1 MSTTSPLFFFLIFL
15 GQEAFLLHLIGQ
27 STSPMH
33 AGQPRKCMHS
43 WGWQVRLT
51 GACRHKLN
59 HPSLGIWSMTPML
72 LVGVI
77 SLCLWGISPSD
88 FASFAHHFASF
99 PHQICFISPT
109 NCFISP
115 TSCFIS
121 PTDCFISPTK
131 FSLPHHYFAS
141 LCQKLE
147 HNFLIFFPFFHL
159 WSLILNNLFSG
170 NCWSMCPVIVIKWYN
185 PQALVLV
192 QTSLS

>member
-1 MSTTSPLFFFLIFL
+1 MNQTWDKSPSRLWKRRHGLSATTCNICGVTGTLHSNPRSVLLNSGLFHFVYGASPHQI
-15 GQEAFLLHLIGQ
+15 LLHLPI
-27 STSPMH
+27 
-33 AGQPRKCMHS
+33 
-43 WGWQVRLT
+43 
-51 GACRHKLN
+51 
-59 HPSLGIWSMTPML
+59 I
-72 LVGVI
+72 
-77 SLCLWGISPSD
+77 
-88 FASFAHHFASF
+88 FASF